1 MEHKNTFAQVILLV
15 VLVILGI
22 IAISVFK
29 EKVPLTPPILIP
41 EEPVAC
47 TMEAR
52 MCPDGS
58 YVGRQGPNCEFSL
71 CPAPTGTSTPII
83 PIPGASTTTVSVKLN
98 QKVEAITL
106 ALTPFDILEDSRCPI
121 DVQCIQAGTVRLKV
135 LVASPAGG
143 TRDVEFKLGEKVVL
157 DNSLEVTLTD
167 TLPAPRAGQEIADA
181 DYSFTFVVIPKK

>member
-29 EKVPLTPPILIP
+29 EKVPLTPPILVP
-41 EEPVAC
+41 DEPVAC

-71 CPAPTGTSTPII
+71 CPAPTSTS
-83 PIPGASTTTVSVKLN
+83 TVSVTVRMGEKAEIGTFTIKPL
-98 QKVEAITL
+98 Q
-106 ALTPFDILEDSRCPI
+106 ILEDSRCPVN
-121 DVQCIQAGTVRLKV
+121 VQCIQAGTVRLRTEVGMLATSSTKTIDFT
-135 LVASPAGG
+135 LG
-143 TRDVEFKLGEKVVL
+143 TPIVL
-157 DNSLEVTLTD
+157 DTSSTSIKLSDVS
-167 TLPAPRAGQEIADA
+167 PVAMAGTEIGTST
-181 DYSFTFVVIPKK
+181 YQFTFITQ